1 MDIKNRFSN
10 NNDYL
15 AVVNDRGLWIKEEI
29 EGNIYVIPA
38 EKFDKNTMKLI
49 SDIIN
54 ETEFKESNI
63 FNYKNIN
70 HDFINKQNIDKI
82 WLLVKYYLMK
92 KGFKNRY
99 DAININLKAK
109 EKGNLLIA

>member
-1 MDIKNRFSN
+1 MYTQQFKQ
-10 NNDYL
+10 
-15 AVVNDRGLWIKEEI
+15 GL
-29 EGNIYVIPA
+29 NIQNIN
-38 EKFDKNTMKLI
+38 FDKNTMKLI

-70 HDFINKQNIDKI
+70 HDFINKRNIDKI
-82 WLLVKYYLMK
+82 WLLSKYYLMK

-99 DAININLKAK
+99 NAINVNFKAK
-109 EKGNLLIA
+109 EKGNLLIS